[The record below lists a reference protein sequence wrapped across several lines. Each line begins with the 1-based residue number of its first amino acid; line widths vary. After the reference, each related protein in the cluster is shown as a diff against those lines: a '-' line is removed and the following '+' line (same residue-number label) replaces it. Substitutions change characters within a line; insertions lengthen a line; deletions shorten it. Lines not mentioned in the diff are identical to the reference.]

1 MQAQT
6 MGGGS
11 GLDTTLG
18 TDPATCPM
26 TTEQIMEKC
35 KSNTAGV
42 VEEFWPK
49 LVEANGGSDED
60 ISKAVLTKV

>member
-26 TTEQIMEKC
+26 TTEQIMEIMEER
-35 KSNTAGV
+35 NRAV

>member
-1 MQAQT
+1 

-35 KSNTAGV
+35 KPAV
-42 VEEFWPK
+42 VHKLWPK
-49 LVEANGGSDED
+49 LLEANGGSEED

>member
-35 KSNTAGV
+35 GW
-42 VEEFWPK
+42 EENNDLWPK